1 MNAKSFNR
9 WMKKKKIGMHPTGGF
24 SLVELLVALFILM
37 LIVFAFTPLLVG
49 SIERIYYAGDKSEAL
64 YRGQSDLEVDIAER
78 NTVDGYELVFSFG
91 DTEITVP
98 GGLVDAQETEGS
110 AEAWLSGFV
119 PFVPSI
125 NLYLAPLP
133 LVEGYDPVNIVV
145 MGRDTDFE
153 AAYDQGEKFYVA
165 ASDGSLVTGHTNYPV
180 NVVTHD
186 TASLEY
192 EDLPENYDQ
201 YAMFELQE
209 GLTNSGSIYTLGLK
223 WTIENDIEIIV
234 RSRLQVVL
242 PYAVAVGE
250 GQKIWI
256 SPDASESWKNKSQIT
271 GTGTLTDI
279 TWTGFEYVA
288 VTSSGR
294 VAIWRNEEEIA
305 VTETGV
311 TLNSV
316 DYGGANYVIVGDN
329 GLIMQSND
337 AENWIAFTSGT
348 ADLKAVVWS
357 DSTGKFVAVGS
368 GGTIL
373 SSNDGLTWDE
383 ESPEDAADIEFRGVA
398 DKNGIWVAVGEELV
412 EGLSRAII
420 YSSSSGSWARVES
433 GLDLPALNGII
444 RGNTYDGTSETSRF
458 FAVGDSGTLIK
469 SDDGI
474 AWEQIIFDSEV
485 TDNLYALDSGIL
497 SDDGYHYIAVGADG
511 TVITWTGID
520 GDLWIEQ
527 SAGLTQDIYGVAVRW
542 VE

>member
-1 MNAKSFNR
+1 MNTKSWNK
-9 WMKKKKIGMHPTGGF
+9 WMKKKNTGIHPTAGF
-24 SLVELLVALFILM
+24 SLVELLVAMFILM

-91 DTEITVP
+91 DTDITVP

-133 LVEGYDPVNIVV
+133 LVEGYDPATIVV

-165 ASDGSLVTGHTNYPV
+165 ASDGSLVTGHTDYPV
-180 NVVTHD
+180 TIVD
-186 TASLEY
+186 YSTASAIY
-192 EDLPENYDQ
+192 EDLPEYYDE
-201 YAMFELQE
+201 YVMFELQE
-209 GLTNSGSIYTLGLK
+209 GLANSGSIYTLGLK
-223 WTIENDIEIIV
+223 WTIENDIEITV

-242 PYAVAVGE
+242 PYAVAAGE
-250 GQKIWI
+250 GQKIWM
-256 SPDASESWKNKSQIT
+256 SPDAGEVWKNKTQIT
-271 GTGTLTDI
+271 GTGTLNDI

-288 VTSSGR
+288 ITTSGR
-294 VAIWRNEEEIA
+294 VALWRNEEQVA
-305 VTETGV
+305 VTETGG

-316 DYGGANYVIVGDN
+316 DYGGANYVVVGDS
-329 GLIMQSND
+329 GLIMQSSD
-337 AENWIAFTSGT
+337 AENWSTSTSGT
-348 ADLKAVVWS
+348 ADLKAVAWS

-368 GGTIL
+368 GGTII
-373 SSNDGLTWDE
+373 SSNDGLTWVD
-383 ESPEDAADIEFRGVA
+383 ESPEDAADLEFRGIA
-398 DKNGIWVAVGEELV
+398 DINGTWVAVGEEVV
-412 EGLSRAII
+412 EGISTAVI

-433 GLDLPALNGII
+433 GLELPALNGII
-444 RGNTYDGTSETSRF
+444 QGKTYDGTLETKRF

-469 SDDGI
+469 SDDGTT
-474 AWEQIIFDSEV
+474 WEQVIFNPEV

-497 SDDGYHYIAVGADG
+497 TDDGYHYIAVGADG

-520 GDLWIEQ
+520 GDPWIEQ

-542 VE
+542 IE